1 MIQAALAIIV
11 SYLIGSLSGS
21 LLIGKLR
28 GVDIRKLGSG
38 NAGAT
43 NAFRTQG
50 KGFALATV
58 LVDAA
63 KGVIAAVLIAKLWP
77 HPLSAF
83 ACSLAAALGH
93 CFPIFFSFRGGKGAG
108 TAIAALACL
117 QPYAAL
123 LALSIWILCLIAS
136 GYVGPSTVVAS
147 ISAAIYLVAFTEL
160 SASAKI
166 ILLAM
171 LALIVFQHRDNLSRL
186 IKGRENRFEKA
197 RLLRRWFSKRN

>member
-1 MIQAALAIIV
+1 MLAIVV

-50 KGFALATV
+50 KGFAVATI
-58 LVDAA
+58 LVDAS

-83 ACSLAAALGH
+83 ACSFAATLGH
-93 CFPIFFSFRGGKGAG
+93 CFPVFFSFRGGKGAG

-117 QPYAAL
+117 QAYAAFI
-123 LALSIWILCLIAS
+123 ALMVWILCLIAS
-136 GYVGPSTVVAS
+136 GYVGPSTVAAS
-147 ISAAIYLVAFTEL
+147 ISAAIYLIAFTEL
-160 SASAKI
+160 SVTAKI

-171 LALIVFQHRDNLSRL
+171 LALIIFQHRDNLSRL

-197 RLLRRWFSKRN
+197 RLFRRWFGKRG